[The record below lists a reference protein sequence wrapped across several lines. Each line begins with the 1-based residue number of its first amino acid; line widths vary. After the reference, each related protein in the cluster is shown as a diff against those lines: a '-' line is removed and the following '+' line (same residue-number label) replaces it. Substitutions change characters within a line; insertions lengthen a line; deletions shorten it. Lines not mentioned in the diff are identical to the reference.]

1 MALVVLSSRR
11 AEAYPWMIRNG
22 YTGCASCH
30 VDPSGG
36 GLLNELGRSE
46 ASDSLRSHYGSDPAA
61 VEPLFGLF
69 KNPDWLLTGGSFRVM
84 NLSMKTDGAPFMNTT
99 ILMQADLRAGIVA
112 GHWRAAGSLGVIQN
126 GNSPAA
132 VVGNLVARE
141 YWLGYALA
149 DDTILVRAGRLNV
162 PFGIRSIEH
171 TLFVRAATRTDLND
185 TQEHGVAF
193 AYRGH
198 GLRGELEAIA
208 GNYQASPDAFR
219 ERGYSGYAEWSP
231 ANRVAL
237 GVSSLVTHVAEDVYF
252 RAPNTRQAHGLF
264 ARAAP
269 VQALVVLAEA
279 DYVTQAPTGLARW
292 NGLATMLQLDLEPW
306 QGLHFIGT
314 GETYASGQP
323 GTPIS
328 WGAWGGVGWFFASH
342 VDGRVDYMHRAEA
355 YGAVRVPVDAFM
367 VQLHMFL

>member
-1 MALVVLSSRR
+1 
-11 AEAYPWMIRNG
+11 MIKNG

-46 ASDSLRSHYGSDPAA
+46 ATDSLRSHYGSEPAPI
-61 VEPLFGLF
+61 EPVLGLV
-69 KNPDWLLTGGSFRVM
+69 KTPEWLLTGGSLRVM
-84 NLSMKTDGAPFMNTT
+84 SLFMKTDGAPLMSST
-99 ILMQADLRAGIVA
+99 ILMQADLRAGIEA
-112 GHWRAAGSLGVIQN
+112 GHWRAAGSLGFIQN

-149 DDTILVRAGRLNV
+149 SDTILVRAGRLNV

-185 TQEHGVAF
+185 TQQHGVAF
-193 AYRGH
+193 AFRGH

-219 ERGYSGYAEWSP
+219 ERGYSGYVEWNP
-231 ANRVAL
+231 VGRYVVGA
-237 GVSSLVTHVAEDVYF
+237 SSLVTHVAEDVYF
-252 RAPNTRQAHGLF
+252 RAANTRQAHGLLV
-264 ARAAP
+264 RAAP
-269 VQALVVLAEA
+269 FQPLAVLAEA
-279 DYVTQAPTGLARW
+279 DYVTQAPMGLARW

-306 QGLHFIGT
+306 QGLHVIGT

-323 GTPIS
+323 GTPTS
-328 WGAWGGVGWFFASH
+328 WGAWGGLGWFVWSH
-342 VDGRVDYMHRAEA
+342 VDVRFDYMHRAEA
-355 YGAVRVPVDAFM
+355 YGMVRVPVDAFM
-367 VQLHMFL
+367 GQLHVFL